1 MTKNLLIAMIVLGG
15 FAVGSPRGALA
26 QDHIAGGVIIAH
38 TEINIGMV
46 AKGWSV
52 AQLLRGNVVNEKDEF
67 VGYVHDAI
75 VTPTGETSYVIV
87 NVAGFL
93 GIPVKLIALPS
104 SAFSVVD
111 NKNLLLPGATKENL
125 KALPAFRYAAN

>member
-111 NKNLLLPGATKENL
+111 NKNLLLPGATKKIL

>member
-1 MTKNLLIAMIVLGG
+1 MIVLGG

-38 TEINIGMV
+38 TEINIRMV

>member
-1 MTKNLLIAMIVLGG
+1 
-15 FAVGSPRGALA
+15 
-26 QDHIAGGVIIAH
+26 GGVILAH
-38 TEINIGMV
+38 TEIKIGMV

-52 AQLLRGNVVNEKDEF
+52 SQLLRGNVVNEKDEF

-75 VTPTGETSYVIV
+75 VTPKGDTSYVIV

-93 GIPVKLIALPS
+93 GVPVRLIALPS

-111 NKNLLLPGATKENL
+111 DKNLQLPNATKENL
-125 KALPAFRYAAN
+125 KALPAFRYAAK